1 MYRLL
6 GEMPYRWD
14 PYMVEAIR
22 FFREYEVWIYV
33 VAGAIA
39 VWQVGKF
46 ILAWQELGKAAF
58 GLERESAQY
67 KLNKAAA
74 WLVLMLLTVVGVF
87 MVVSF
92 VAPAV
97 PGAIPIP
104 TPTLDL
110 LATPSITLPP
120 PTPALSGTGQAA
132 GTVQPEGTS
141 QPAALPEQ
149 SACVAGQVMISEP
162 KDGQEISDIATL
174 KGTASIPNFGFY
186 KYEVA
191 RPGDSSWLT
200 LGGGRNPVVEDKL
213 GDWDTTTRVPGE
225 YLLRLVVTDNEG
237 NYLPACVIR
246 VRIAPSVTP

>member
-1 MYRLL
+1 
-6 GEMPYRWD
+6 
-14 PYMVEAIR
+14 MVDAIR
-22 FFREYEVWIYV
+22 FLRNYEVYIYV
-33 VAGAIA
+33 VAGALA

-46 ILAWQELGKAAF
+46 LHAWQELGKAAF
-58 GLERESAQY
+58 GLEREIAQS
-67 KLNKAAA
+67 KLNVAAA
-74 WLVLMLLTVVGVF
+74 FLVLMLLVVVGVF

-110 LATPSITLPP
+110 LATPTITIPP
-120 PTPALSGTGQAA
+120 PAPTLSGTNQPG
-132 GTVQPEGTS
+132 GTLEPGATP
-141 QPAALPEQ
+141 QPAALPEEN
-149 SACVAGQVMISEP
+149 ACVTGQVMFNEP
-162 KDGQEISDIATL
+162 KDGQEISDIVTL
-174 KGTASIPNFGFY
+174 QGTASIPNFGFY

-200 LGGGRNPVVEDKL
+200 IGGGRIPVVNGKL

-225 YLLRLVVTDNEG
+225 YLLRLVVTDNQG

-246 VRIAPSVTP
+246 VRIAPPATP

>member
-1 MYRLL
+1 
-6 GEMPYRWD
+6 
-14 PYMVEAIR
+14 MVEAIR
-22 FFREYEVWIYV
+22 FLREYEVWIYV

-46 ILAWQELGKAAF
+46 SLAWQELGKAAF
-58 GLERESAQY
+58 GLERENAQY
-67 KLNKAAA
+67 KLNTAAA
-74 WLVLMLLTVVGVF
+74 LLVLMLLTVVGEF

-92 VAPAV
+92 VAPTV

-120 PTPALSGTGQAA
+120 PTPTTSGTNEPD
-132 GTVQPEGTS
+132 GTAQPGGTPE
-141 QPAALPEQ
+141 PAALPEQ
-149 SACVAGQVMISEP
+149 SVCVAGQVMISDP
-162 KDGQEISDIATL
+162 KDGDEISDIATL

-200 LGGGRNPVVEDKL
+200 IGGGRNPVVEDKL
-213 GDWDTTTRVPGE
+213 GDWDTSSRIPGE

-246 VRIAPSVTP
+246 VRIAPPVTP

>member
-1 MYRLL
+1 
-6 GEMPYRWD
+6 
-14 PYMVEAIR
+14 MVEAIR
-22 FFREYEVWIYV
+22 FLREYEIWIYV

-58 GLERESAQY
+58 GLERENSQY
-67 KLNKAAA
+67 KLNTAAA
-74 WLVLMLLTVVGVF
+74 LLVLMLLTVVGEF

-104 TPTLDL
+104 TPTLYL

-120 PTPALSGTGQAA
+120 PTPTLSGTGQPG
-132 GTVQPEGTS
+132 GTAQSGGTP
-141 QPAALPEQ
+141 QPAAVPEQ
-149 SACVAGQVMISEP
+149 SQCVAGQVIISEP
-162 KDGQEISDIATL
+162 KDGEEISDIVTL
-174 KGTASIPNFGFY
+174 KGTASIPNFGFF

-191 RPGDSSWLT
+191 RPGDSAWLT
-200 LGGGRNPVVEDKL
+200 IGGGRNPVVEGKL

-246 VRIAPSVTP
+246 VRIAPPVTP

>member
-1 MYRLL
+1 
-6 GEMPYRWD
+6 
-14 PYMVEAIR
+14 MVETIQ
-22 FFREYEVWIYV
+22 FLSKYEVWIYV

-46 ILAWQELGKAAF
+46 VLAWHELGKAGF

-74 WLVLMLLTVVGVF
+74 FLVLMLLTVVGEF
-87 MVVSF
+87 MMVSF

-120 PTPALSGTGQAA
+120 PTPTLSGTDQSA

-141 QPAALPEQ
+141 QPAALPQE
-149 SACVAGQVMISEP
+149 SVCAAGQVMISEP
-162 KDGQEISDIATL
+162 KDGEEVRDIATL

-191 RPGDSSWLT
+191 RPGDSTWLT
-200 LGGGRNPVVEDKL
+200 LGGGRNPVINDKL

-246 VRIAPSVTP
+246 VRIAPAVTP

>member
-1 MYRLL
+1 
-6 GEMPYRWD
+6 
-14 PYMVEAIR
+14 MVEAISFLR
-22 FFREYEVWIYV
+22 KYEVWIYMA
-33 VAGAIA
+33 AGAIA
-39 VWQVGKF
+39 IWQVGKF
-46 ILAWQELGKAAF
+46 ILAWRELGKAAF
-58 GLERESAQY
+58 GLERENSQY
-67 KLNKAAA
+67 RLNTAAA
-74 WLVLMLLTVVGVF
+74 FLVLMLLTVVGEF

-104 TPTLDL
+104 TSTLDL

-120 PTPALSGTGQAA
+120 PTPTLSGTEQAA
-132 GTVQPEGTS
+132 GTVQSQGTA

-149 SACVAGQVMISEP
+149 SVCVTGQVMITDP
-162 KDGQEISDIATL
+162 KDGQEISDIVTL

-191 RPGDSSWLT
+191 RPGDPSWLT
-200 LGGGRNPVVEDKL
+200 IGGGRNPVVNDKL

-225 YLLRLVVTDNEG
+225 YLLRLVVTDNAG

-246 VRIAPSVTP
+246 VRIAPPVTP

>member
-1 MYRLL
+1 
-6 GEMPYRWD
+6 
-14 PYMVEAIR
+14 MVEAIR

-46 ILAWQELGKAAF
+46 VLAWQELGKSGF
-58 GLERESAQY
+58 GLERENAQY
-67 KLNKAAA
+67 KLNTAAA
-74 WLVLMLLTVVGVF
+74 LLVLMLLMVVGEF
-87 MVVSF
+87 LVVSF

-104 TPTLDL
+104 TPTLNL

-120 PTPALSGTGQAA
+120 PTPTSSGTDQPA
-132 GTVQPEGTS
+132 GTVQPGSTS
-141 QPAALPEQ
+141 QTVALPVEN
-149 SACVAGQVMISEP
+149 SCVAGQVMITEP
-162 KDGQEISDIATL
+162 KDGQEIRDIATL

-191 RPGDSSWLT
+191 RPGDSAWLT
-200 LGGGRNPVVEDKL
+200 IGGGRNPVLEDKL

-246 VRIAPSVTP
+246 VRIAPPATP

>member
-1 MYRLL
+1 
-6 GEMPYRWD
+6 
-14 PYMVEAIR
+14 MVEAIR
-22 FFREYEVWIYV
+22 FFREYEIWIYV
-33 VAGAIA
+33 VVGAVAI
-39 VWQVGKF
+39 WQVGKF

-58 GLERESAQY
+58 GLEREHAQY
-67 KLNKAAA
+67 KLNTAAA
-74 WLVLMLLTVVGVF
+74 LLILMLLTLVGEFV
-87 MVVSF
+87 VVSF
-92 VAPAV
+92 VAPTV

-120 PTPALSGTGQAA
+120 PTPTLSETGQPDETAQPN
-132 GTVQPEGTS
+132 GTL

-149 SACVAGQVMISEP
+149 SQCVQGQVMISEP
-162 KDGQEISDIATL
+162 QDGAEISDIVTL
-174 KGTASIPNFGFY
+174 MGSASIPNFGFY

-191 RPGDSSWLT
+191 RPGDSVWLT
-200 LGGGRNPVVEDKL
+200 IGGSRTPVVEGKL

-246 VRIAPSVTP
+246 VRIAPPATPQ

>member
-1 MYRLL
+1 
-6 GEMPYRWD
+6 
-14 PYMVEAIR
+14 MVEAIR
-22 FFREYEVWIYV
+22 FLREYEIWIYV
-33 VAGAIA
+33 AAGAIA
-39 VWQVGKF
+39 VWQLGKF

-58 GLERESAQY
+58 GLERENAQY
-67 KLNKAAA
+67 KLNTAAA
-74 WLVLMLLTVVGVF
+74 LLVFMLLTVVGEF

-104 TPTLDL
+104 TPTLNL

-120 PTPALSGTGQAA
+120 PTPTLSGTGQPG
-132 GTVQPEGTS
+132 GTAQPGGTP
-141 QPAALPEQ
+141 QPAAVPEQ
-149 SACVAGQVMISEP
+149 SQCVARQVIISEP
-162 KDGQEISDIATL
+162 KDGEEISDIVTL
-174 KGTASIPNFGFY
+174 KGTASVPNFGFF

-191 RPGDSSWLT
+191 RPGDSAWLT
-200 LGGGRNPVVEDKL
+200 IGGGRNPVVDGKL

-246 VRIAPSVTP
+246 VRIAPPVTP

>member
-1 MYRLL
+1 
-6 GEMPYRWD
+6 
-14 PYMVEAIR
+14 MVEAIQFLR
-22 FFREYEVWIYV
+22 KYEVWIYV

-46 ILAWQELGKAAF
+46 IVAWQELGKAGF
-58 GLERESAQY
+58 GLERENAQY
-67 KLNKAAA
+67 KLNTAAA
-74 WLVLMLLTVVGVF
+74 LLVLMLLSVVGEF

-120 PTPALSGTGQAA
+120 PTPTPSGTDQSE
-132 GTVQPEGTS
+132 GTVQPNGTL
-141 QPAALPEQ
+141 QPAEIPEQ
-149 SACVAGQVMISEP
+149 SVCVDGQVMISEP
-162 KDGQEISDIATL
+162 KDGDEISDIATL
-174 KGTASIPNFGFY
+174 KGTANIPNFGFY

-200 LGGGRNPVVEDKL
+200 IGGGRNPVVNDKL
-213 GDWDTTTRVPGE
+213 GDWDTSTRVPGE

-246 VRIAPSVTP
+246 VRIAPAVTP

>member
-1 MYRLL
+1 
-6 GEMPYRWD
+6 
-14 PYMVEAIR
+14 MVEAIS
-22 FFREYEVWIYV
+22 FFRKYEVWIYV

-39 VWQVGKF
+39 VWQIGKF

-58 GLERESAQY
+58 GFEREIAQS
-67 KLNKAAA
+67 KLNTAAA
-74 WLVLMLLTVVGVF
+74 FLVLMLLTVVGEF
-87 MVVSF
+87 MVASF

-104 TPTLDL
+104 TSTLDL

-120 PTPALSGTGQAA
+120 PTPTLSETDQAA
-132 GTVQPEGTS
+132 VTAQPEGTS
-141 QPAALPEQ
+141 QPGALPEQ
-149 SACVAGQVMISEP
+149 SVCVAGQVMISEP
-162 KDGQEISDIATL
+162 KDGDEISDIVTL

-191 RPGDSSWLT
+191 WPGDSSWLT
-200 LGGGRNPVVEDKL
+200 LGGGRNPVVENNL

-225 YLLRLVVTDNEG
+225 YLLRLVVTDNVG

-246 VRIAPSVTP
+246 VRIAPPATP

>member
-1 MYRLL
+1 
-6 GEMPYRWD
+6 
-14 PYMVEAIR
+14 MVEAIR

-46 ILAWQELGKAAF
+46 VLAWQELSKAAF
-58 GLERESAQY
+58 GLERETAQY
-67 KLNKAAA
+67 KLNTAAA
-74 WLVLMLLTVVGVF
+74 LLVLMLLTVVGEF
-87 MVVSF
+87 MLVSF

-120 PTPALSGTGQAA
+120 PTPTLSGTNQLT
-132 GTVQPEGTS
+132 GTVQPEGTLE
-141 QPAALPEQ
+141 PAAMPEE
-149 SACVAGQVMISEP
+149 SVCVAGQVMISDP
-162 KDGQEISDIATL
+162 KDGQEISDIVTL
-174 KGTASIPNFGFY
+174 VGTATTPKFGFY

-200 LGGGRNPVVEDKL
+200 IGGGRNPVVEGKL

-246 VRIAPSVTP
+246 VRIAPPVTP

>member
-1 MYRLL
+1 
-6 GEMPYRWD
+6 
-14 PYMVEAIR
+14 MVEAIG
-22 FFREYEVWIYV
+22 FFRKYEVWIYV

-67 KLNKAAA
+67 RLNKAAA
-74 WLVLMLLTVVGVF
+74 FLVLMLLAVVGEF
-87 MVVSF
+87 MLVSF

-110 LATPSITLPP
+110 FATPSITIPP
-120 PTPALSGTGQAA
+120 PTPTLSETDQTA
-132 GTVQPEGTS
+132 GTVQPGDTP
-141 QPAALPEQ
+141 QPAALPEEN
-149 SACVAGQVMISEP
+149 ACVPGKVIITEP
-162 KDGQEISDIATL
+162 KDGDEIRDVATL
-174 KGTASIPNFGFY
+174 KGTASIPNFGYY

-191 RPGDSSWLT
+191 RPGDSTWLT
-200 LGGGRNPVVEDKL
+200 IGAGRNPVVEDKL

-246 VRIAPSVTP
+246 VRIAPPVTP